1 MYVPAGC
8 CGRMCGNKIESDM
21 EKKRLP
27 RACPAC
33 GGLLRVRSMYCHGCD
48 TQIVGDYMLP
58 PLMRLSEE
66 DQRFVADFVMCSG
79 SLKEMAARMG
89 LSYPSVRNR
98 LDDIIEALRRV
109 VPADVQEP

>member
-1 MYVPAGC
+1 
-8 CGRMCGNKIESDM
+8 
-21 EKKRLP
+21 
-27 RACPAC
+27 
-33 GGLLRVRSMYCHGCD
+33 
-48 TQIVGDYMLP
+48 MLP

-109 VPADVQEP
+109 VPAEVQEP